1 MTTAT
6 TETTISPAHIAAPH
20 RVTDRAK
27 FDALVA
33 AMTASGW
40 EGRPVLAWRCG
51 EDGEVTAL
59 TGSHRIAAA
68 RKAGLDEIP
77 VLIVEATDDA
87 VVSALEDCHD
97 LAADLVDVLR
107 DCDVEEDAVALAET
121 EGYDA
126 D

>member
-1 MTTAT
+1 MTTRT
-6 TETTISPAHIAAPH
+6 TETTISPARIAPPH
-20 RVTDRAK
+20 RVTDRPK
-27 FDALVA
+27 FEALVA
-33 AMTASGW
+33 AMSASGW

-51 EDGEVTAL
+51 DDGEVAAL

-68 RKAGLDEIP
+68 REAGLDEIP
-77 VLIVEATDDA
+77 VLVIEAEDDA

-107 DCDVEEDAVALAET
+107 ECDAEEDAVSLAET

-126 D
+126 